1 MTTQDTHD
9 DIDSAAQAQT
19 QSSEWPELEK
29 LVADVKAKRAEEL
42 ARQEEQ
48 RNRAQKAQQEAE
60 KAWESLRASASLEEL
75 ARQLAELG
83 VAARPAETLAGV
95 NSAALELSR
104 LPKGETAIIRV
115 DTAPSRSGPP
125 RTTIQVQRGTQ
136 QLSPTTLNVNTNSE
150 LKKQLIEIAQK
161 LLG

>member
-9 DIDSAAQAQT
+9 DTESAAQA
-19 QSSEWPELEK
+19 SEWPELEK

-48 RNRAQKAQQEAE
+48 RTRAQRAQQDAE
-60 KAWESLRASASLEEL
+60 KAWETIRAPASLEEL
-75 ARQLAELG
+75 ANKLGELG
-83 VAARPAETLAGV
+83 VVARPAETLPGA

-115 DTAPSRSGPP
+115 DTSASRSGPP

-136 QLSPTTLNVNTNSE
+136 QLSPTTLNVNTSSE
-150 LKKQLIEIAQK
+150 LRKQLIEIAQK

>member
-9 DIDSAAQAQT
+9 DTDSAAQA
-19 QSSEWPELEK
+19 SEWPELEK
-29 LVADVKAKRAEEL
+29 LVADVKTKRAEEL

-48 RNRAQKAQQEAE
+48 RTRAQKAQQDAE
-60 KAWESLRASASLEEL
+60 KAWETLRAQASLDDL
-75 ARQLAELG
+75 AEKLGELG
-83 VAARPAETLAGV
+83 VTARTTETVAGA

-115 DTAPSRSGPP
+115 DTSPSRSGPP

-150 LKKQLIEIAQK
+150 LRKQLIEIAQK

>member
-9 DIDSAAQAQT
+9 DIDSAAQA
-19 QSSEWPELEK
+19 SEWPELEK
-29 LVADVKAKRAEEL
+29 LVSDVKTKRADEL

-48 RNRAQKAQQEAE
+48 RTRAQKAQQEAE
-60 KAWESLRASASLEEL
+60 KAWGALRAAASLEEL
-75 ARQLAELG
+75 AARLGELG
-83 VAARPAETLAGV
+83 VVARPAETVPGA

-104 LPKGETAIIRV
+104 LPKGETAIIRI
-115 DTAPSRSGPP
+115 DTSSSRSGPP

-136 QLSPTTLNVNTNSE
+136 QLSPTTLNVNSNSE
-150 LKKQLIEIAQK
+150 LKKHLIEIAQR

>member
-29 LVADVKAKRAEEL
+29 LVADVKAKREEEL
-42 ARQEEQ
+42 ARQREQ
-48 RNRAQKAQQEAE
+48 QTRAERAKQEAE
-60 KAWESLRASASLEEL
+60 KAWETLRAPASLEEL
-75 ARQLAELG
+75 ARQLADLG
-83 VAARPAETLAGV
+83 VTARPAETLAGT

-104 LPKGETAIIRV
+104 LPKGETAVIRV
-115 DTAPSRSGPP
+115 DTSPSRSGPP
-125 RTTIQVQRGTQ
+125 RTTIQVQRGSQ

-150 LKKQLIEIAQK
+150 LRKQLVEIAQK